1 MSYTTLTTITASPTS
16 TVYGQP
22 VTFTAT
28 VRSFFPPAGTPAGT
42 VTFQISGPGGGT
54 FTRTLDSLGRA
65 RVTLGTLGAGTH
77 SLTATYNGS
86 PVHQRSQG
94 SSLYGVARASTVTRV
109 SSSPDPSAPGEPVTF
124 TARVEAV
131 PPGSGTP
138 TGKVVFVIGALGE
151 FTAKLDP
158 NGVARV
164 TVHALPTGSSSVTAI
179 YKGSDNFLPSS
190 GSGTHTVEPVRYP
203 TTTTVLSAPDPSA
216 VGQPVTITA
225 TVTPGPGTGCPGPPS
240 GTVTFVIGGSGGG
253 TFIRSVGA
261 GGTATL
267 TISSLDPGTH
277 PVSAT
282 YGGDACHRGSAG
294 ADTHTV
300 GQATTTTTVVS
311 APDPSAFGETAV
323 FTATVAPVPPGSGT
337 PTGHVDFEIDG
348 LTLTGTLV
356 GGVATVSTDALP
368 IGEYDVTATYP
379 GDTGYAGSTGSDTHT
394 VGPAATTTT
403 VVSSPDPSAYG
414 EPVTLTATV
423 APVIPGT
430 GIPAG
435 TVRFEIAGSSGTV
448 VRNGGLDASGQ
459 AVVLIQDLEAGEYTV
474 TAVYEG
480 DATFAGSSG
489 TDTHT
494 VVRATTSILLVSF
507 PDPSEYGQNV
517 TFEALVSSTV
527 PGGPVPTGTV
537 TLTVGGN
544 TVVLSLDA
552 TGVARFTTATLP
564 AGSYTANAAYS
575 GDENHEP
582 SSGTDPHTVDR
593 AATRT
598 LLSSAP
604 DPSAFGEEVVFR
616 VTVSAAGPGAGI
628 PTGSVTVTD
637 SAGGTVTLELDET
650 GSAEVRNAGLA
661 VGTYSGTAEYLGDA
675 NFAPSSGSD
684 THRVDRAGTT
694 LTVTTGPDPSVLGQ
708 PVTFTATAAPTAPG
722 TGTPTGTV
730 VFLVDGTEL
739 VGTLTGGTA
748 TVTDNSLPVGTYT
761 VTASYAGD
769 ASFTGS
775 TGTDAH
781 TVTAAGTT
789 TTVTSSP
796 DPSVFGQPVLV
807 TAQVHPVTPTA
818 LVPGGTVTF
827 TVSGGGGTTTVPVDT
842 SGIAT
847 LTLHSLPAGPHDIT
861 AVYSGD
867 ASFTGSTG
875 TDTHTVTA
883 ADTTTTVATTP
894 DPSASGTPVAI
905 SATVTADPPGSG
917 TPTGTV
923 LFTIDGIPQ
932 APVTL
937 GPDGTAVLFTSSLG
951 LTPDPHVITADYTS
965 DTANFT
971 GSSGSDTHRVVVNPQ
986 TATTV
991 ASAPDP
997 SVFGEAVTFTATV
1010 TPSGPGPVPTG
1021 TVTFTV
1027 AGGSGGGTF
1036 TLPLDGSGT
1045 ATLTLD
1051 GLSVATYAVTATYS
1065 GDAVYTETSTGTD
1078 THIVSRAATLV
1089 SVGSSPDPSVFGEPV
1104 AFTATVTPVAPGAG
1118 TPTGEVIF
1126 TIDGT
1131 ITLTGILSG
1140 GTVTVTDATLPAG
1153 PHTVLAE
1160 YVGDESFTGSTG
1172 SDTHQV
1178 DRADTTTTVTTSPD
1192 PSVFGQTVTVTAA
1205 VAPVAP
1211 GAGTPTGTV
1220 TFTPGGGGSTTVPLG
1235 PDGTATL
1242 VLTALPAGV
1251 QTIDAVYSGDPG
1263 HNPSAGSDT
1272 QTVLQADTLTTVTSS
1287 PDPSV
1292 FGQPV
1297 QFSATVS
1304 PVSPG
1309 SGTPTGTVVFQ
1320 IAGPT
1325 TTTLTGGLNPSG
1337 IATVS
1342 TGTLPAGDYTV
1353 TATYGGSP
1361 DFTGSAG
1368 TDTHT
1373 VGRALTQTSV
1383 LTAPDPTVFG
1393 QDVLLE
1399 AVVAPIAPGQGIP
1412 TGAVTFVDSGGGSV
1426 TVPLDATGVAR
1437 TTTSTLP
1444 AGSYLVEAFYGG
1456 SADFAPSSG
1465 ADTHTVDKAATR
1477 TVITVTPSP
1486 SVFGEEVLLRAVV
1499 TPIAPG
1505 AGVPTG
1511 FVLMTEPGGVTFLV
1525 PLDASGVAEVRTTE
1539 LAVGS
1544 YSGTATYQGDAN
1556 FLPSTGAGTH
1566 TVNRADTTTT
1576 VTTGPDPSVF
1586 GQEVTLTATVAPVA
1600 PGAGTPTGTV
1610 TFTVDGTTTLTA
1622 ALSGGTA
1629 TATISTLH
1637 TGPHTITASYAGDAS
1652 FTGSNGSDTHQV
1664 DQATTT
1670 TTVISSPDPS
1680 VFGQPVVLTAAVQ
1693 PVLPGAGVPTGSVTF
1708 VISGAGTFTVPLD
1721 TSGTA
1726 TLTTATLPAG
1736 SLTVTATYG
1745 GDLDLTTSSGT
1756 DTHTVSP
1763 AATTTTV
1770 TTSPDPSALGD
1781 PVTIRAT
1788 VTADPP
1794 GSGTP
1799 TGDVVFTI
1807 DGIPQTPVPLDA
1819 NGTAVLLTSSLG
1831 LTPDPHTIEAQYL
1844 PGTGDFAGSS
1854 GSDTHRVEVTPQT
1867 TTVVTSSP
1875 DPSVFGETVTFTAT
1889 ITPAGAGPVPT
1900 GTVTFTISGG
1910 EGGGSF
1916 TVPVDAS
1923 GTATLTLD
1931 TLSVADHAVTAAY
1944 SGDGTY
1950 DPSSGSDTH
1959 LVNQAATLV
1968 QVTSSPDPSVS
1979 GQEVTLTATVVPIA
1993 PGAGTPTGQITF
2005 TIDGT
2010 TTLTAALSG
2019 GTATVTISTLTPGP
2033 HTITAEYAG
2042 DQSFTGST
2050 GTDTH
2055 QVDRAGTETAV
2066 TSGPDPTVSGQ
2077 PVTFTATVTAQPPGA
2092 GVPTGTVTFTFG
2104 NGSGT
2109 GPTVVPLDPS
2119 GTATLTTGALPVG
2132 PYLVTA
2138 TYNGD
2143 AAFTPSFG
2151 VDTHNVERAATRI
2164 DVTSSPDPSAYG
2176 QSVVFLATVAPV
2188 APGAGTPGGTV
2199 VFEFSGPTT
2208 LTLTGTVGVNGVAEV
2223 DTGELDAGE
2232 YTVTATYSGDSG
2244 FLPVVGSDTHTVSR
2258 AATQTVLVST
2268 PDPSVYGQELLFEAV
2283 VSAVPPGAGTP
2294 TGSVTLTTSRGDS
2307 VVLPLDANGVARF
2320 TDSTFPAG
2328 SYTADAFYSGDA
2340 NFAPSS
2346 GADTHVVDRAATETV
2361 ITVTPTPSVFG
2372 EEILL
2377 RTVVTAVSPGAG
2389 VPTGTV
2395 VLTEPSG
2402 VFFTAE
2408 LDEFGVAE
2416 VRTTELAVGSY
2427 SGTSAYQGDA
2437 NFLPSSG
2444 AGTHVVNPADTT
2456 TTVTSSPDPTVFG
2469 EPATFSATVAPV
2481 APGGG
2486 TPAGE
2491 VTFTIDGT
2499 ITLTGTL
2506 VGGTATVTTS
2516 ALSTGP
2522 HTVSATYV
2530 GAGDPNFNS
2539 STGTDT
2545 HQVNQAGTTTTVSS
2559 GPDPSSVGQ
2568 PVVFTAA
2575 VTANAPGNGIP
2586 TGTVTFTITGHGTTT
2601 VPVDTDGTAHLTVNT
2616 LPAGAQTAT
2625 ATYNGDTNYT
2635 PSTGTDTQQVLAA
2648 LTTTTVT
2655 SSPNPSALGSPV
2667 TIRATVTTNPPA
2679 TGTPT
2684 GSITFTID
2692 GTPQTPIP
2700 LGPNGDATLITS
2712 TLGLTPNPHL
2722 ITADYTPNTPDYTTS
2737 TDTTTHT
2744 VELAPQTTTTVTS
2757 TPDPTVYGETATFT
2771 ATVTPTGIGPVPTGT
2786 VTFTISGG
2794 TGGGTFTQ
2802 PLDGTG
2808 TATLTLDTL
2817 SVTEHAVTATYNG
2830 DTNYDPSTGAD
2841 THQVTPANTTTTVT
2855 SFPDP
2860 SVSGQNV
2867 TLTAT
2872 VAPVAPGAGTPHG
2885 LVTFLIDGT
2894 TTLTAT
2900 LTGGTATTTIHT
2912 LTPGPHT
2919 ITATYTGTGDPSY
2932 NPSTGTDTHQVT
2944 PANTTTTLT
2953 SNPDPSVSGQPVT
2966 FTAAVQPVAPGAG
2979 VPTGTVTFTFS
2990 GAGGTV
2996 AVPVDETGVAT
3007 LTRADL
3013 PAGTYTVDADYG
3025 GDTGFNPS
3033 SGSDTQT
3040 VNQATTQMTVTSNP
3054 DPSAFGASAEFVA
3067 VVQPVSP
3074 GTGTPTGTVSFLISG
3089 PTTVTLNAT
3098 LDSNGVAE
3106 VATTL
3111 PAGEYTVTATYS
3123 GDGDF
3128 TPVTGTDTHT
3138 VTRAATQTVI
3148 TSSPDPSVTGEPV
3161 LFEVVVTP
3169 ISLGVGVPSGTVT
3182 VLTSRGDTIPL
3193 MLDATG
3199 RASFTDASFPAG
3211 SHTLE
3216 AFYGGDAN
3224 FAPSSGADTHVVDRA
3239 ATETVITVTPTPS
3252 VFGEEILLRA
3262 VVTPV
3267 APGAGV
3273 PTGVVVM
3280 SEPSGVLFIAEL
3292 DEFGVAE
3299 VRTTELAVGS
3309 YSGTAAY
3316 QGDADYLPSAGSGT
3330 HVVNPADTTT
3340 SVTTTPDP
3348 TVFGETV
3355 TLTAVVA
3362 PVAPGSGTSQGTV
3375 NFVIDGSTTLVGTLA
3390 GGTATVSTNSLS
3402 AGPHSVSATY
3412 VGAGDPSFNSSTGT
3426 DTHQVNQ
3433 AGTTTTLSSSPDPSS
3448 VGQPVVFTAAV
3459 TADAP
3464 GSGIPTGTVTFTI
3477 SGHGTTTV
3485 PVDTDGT
3492 AHLTVNTLPA
3502 GAQTATATYNGD
3514 TNYTPSTGTDTQ
3526 QVLPAQTTTTVTSSP
3541 DPSALGS
3548 PVTVIA
3554 TVTTD
3559 PPASGTPTGSVVFTI
3574 DGTPRPPVPL
3584 DPNGNA
3590 VLITSDLGLSPSPHL
3605 ITADYTPNTPDY
3617 TASTGSTT
3625 QTVEVEPQTVTTVT
3639 SAPDPSAYGEPVT
3652 FTATVT
3658 PTGIGP
3664 VPTGTITFTI
3674 SGGTGGGTFT
3684 QPLDGTGTA
3693 TLTLDTLSVTEHA
3706 ITATYNGDTNYDP
3719 STGADTHQVTPA
3731 NTTTTVTS
3739 FPDPS
3744 VSGQN
3749 VTLTATVAPVAP
3761 GTGTPQGLVT
3771 FLIDGTTTL
3780 TAPLTS
3786 GTATT
3791 TIHTLTPGP
3800 HTITATYTGTGDPS
3814 YNPSTGT
3821 DTHQVNPANTTTTLT
3836 SNPDPSVYGQ
3846 PIVFT
3851 AQVLPEAPGTGIPTG
3866 TVTFVISG
3874 GGGTFV
3880 RNVDE
3885 TGHATLTVPVLP
3897 AGSYTVTATYGGD
3910 TGFTP
3915 SSGTD
3920 PHTVNAA
3927 DTATSVTGTPNPSV
3941 FGEPVTFIAVV
3952 QSVSPGSGTPTGDVV
3967 FTIGG
3972 GGGGSFTVTLD
3983 TDGIAQL
3990 TLSTL
3995 DVGPHTVT
4003 ADYESDDGN
4012 FNDSTGGT
4020 TQIVNLSPT
4029 TTTVTSAPD
4038 PSVFGEPVTFTATVA
4053 ATVPGAGTPTGT
4065 VTFVIDG
4072 ITTVTQP
4079 LVAGVATLTSSS
4091 LEIGPHTIQASYN
4104 GDALFAASGGAD
4116 THTVD
4121 RAPTTTVST
4130 SSPNPSLPGRL
4141 VTFTA
4146 TVTPVPPGTGTP
4158 TGTVTFVIGGGGGG
4172 TFTAPLI
4179 GGVATITNRGL
4190 TLGPHTVTTTY
4201 NGDASFAPSTGS
4213 HVHTVASA

>member
-1 MSYTTLTTITASPTS
+1 MPYSTLTTITASPTT

-28 VRSFFPPAGTPAGT
+28 VRSLYPPAGTPTGT
-42 VTFQISGPGGGT
+42 VTFRIDGPGGGT
-54 FTRTLDSLGRA
+54 FTAALDSLGRA
-65 RVTLGTLGAGTH
+65 RVTLSTLDAGTH
-77 SLTATYNGS
+77 SITATYNGS
-86 PVHQRSQG
+86 PVYLRSQG
-94 SSLYGVARASTVTRV
+94 FFLYGVTRASTATRV
-109 SSSPDPSAPGEPVTF
+109 SSSPDPSAPGQPVTF

-131 PPGSGTP
+131 PPGAGTP
-138 TGKVVFVIGALGE
+138 TGEVVFVIGALGA
-151 FTAKLDP
+151 FTARLDA

-164 TVHALPTGSSSVTAI
+164 TVSRLPTGTSGVTAI
-179 YKGSDNFLPSS
+179 YKGDHNFLPSS
-190 GSGTHTVEPVRYP
+190 GTGTHSVEPVRYP
-203 TTTTVLSAPDPSA
+203 TTTTVVSAPDPSA

-225 TVTPGPGTGCPGPPS
+225 TVTPDPGADCPGPPT
-240 GTVTFVIGGSGGG
+240 GTVTFVVSGDGGG
-253 TFIRSVGA
+253 TFVRSVGA

-267 TISSLDPGTH
+267 TLSTLGPGSHDIT
-277 PVSAT
+277 AT
-282 YGGDACHRGSAG
+282 YNGDACYLGSAG
-294 ADTHTV
+294 TDTHTV

-311 APDPSAFGETAV
+311 APDPSAFGETV
-323 FTATVAPVPPGSGT
+323 TFTATVTPVPPGSGT
-337 PTGHVDFEIDG
+337 PTGHVVFEIDG

-356 GGVATVSTDALP
+356 NGVAAVSTDALP

-379 GDTGYAGSTGSDTHT
+379 GDPGYAGSQGFDTHT
-394 VGPAATTTT
+394 VGRATTTT
-403 VVSSPDPSAYG
+403 TVTSSPDPSAYG
-414 EPVTLTATV
+414 EPVTFTATV
-423 APVIPGT
+423 TPVVPGT
-430 GIPAG
+430 GTPTG
-435 TVRFEIAGSSGTV
+435 TVRFEITGPSGTI
-448 VRNGGLDASGQ
+448 VRTGELDVSGQ
-459 AVVLIQDLEAGEYTV
+459 AVVLLQDLEAEEYTV
-474 TAVYEG
+474 TAVYQG

-494 VVRATTSILLVSF
+494 VTRAATSTLLVSS

-552 TGVARFTTATLP
+552 TGTARFTTATLP
-564 AGSYTANAAYS
+564 AGSYTATAAYS

-593 AATRT
+593 APTRT
-598 LLSSAP
+598 VLTSVP
-604 DPSAFGEEVVFR
+604 DPSVFGEEVVFR
-616 VTVSAAGPGAGI
+616 VTVSAVGPGAGV

-637 SAGGTVTLELDET
+637 SAGDTFTLELDET
-650 GSAEVRNAGLA
+650 GSAEVRTAGLP
-661 VGTYSGTAEYLGDA
+661 VGTYSATADYLGDG

-684 THRVDRAGTT
+684 SHRVDRAGTT
-694 LTVTTGPDPSVLGQ
+694 LAVTTGPDPSVLGET
-708 PVTFTATAAPTAPG
+708 VTFTATVTPTAPG
-722 TGTPTGTV
+722 AGTPAGTV
-730 VFLVDGTEL
+730 VFLVDGREL
-739 VGTLTGGTA
+739 AGTLTGGTV
-748 TVTDNSLPVGTYT
+748 TVTDSTLPVGTYT
-761 VTASYAGD
+761 VTAVYAGD

-775 TGTDAH
+775 TGTDTH
-781 TVTAAGTT
+781 TVTAADTT

-807 TAQVHPVTPTA
+807 TAQVLPVTPTG

-842 SGIAT
+842 GGAAT
-847 LTLHSLPAGPHDIT
+847 FTLHALPAGPHEIT

-883 ADTTTTVATTP
+883 ADTTTTVTTAP
-894 DPSASGTPVAI
+894 DPSASGTPVTI

-923 LFTIDGIPQ
+923 LFTIDGVPQ
-932 APVTL
+932 TPVPL
-937 GPDGTAVLFTSSLG
+937 NPDGTAVLVTSSLG
-951 LTPDPHVITADYTS
+951 LTPDPHLITADYTS

-991 ASAPDP
+991 GSSPDP
-997 SVFGEAVTFTATV
+997 SVFGETVTFTATV

-1021 TVTFTV
+1021 TVTFV
-1027 AGGSGGGTF
+1027 VSGGSGGGTF
-1036 TLPLDGSGT
+1036 TRPLDGTGT

-1051 GLSVATYAVTATYS
+1051 TLSVATHAVTATYS
-1065 GDAVYTETSTGTD
+1065 GDAVYTEPSSGTD
-1078 THIVSRAATLV
+1078 THVVDRAATLV
-1089 SVGSSPDPSVFGEPV
+1089 TAGSAPDPSVFGETV
-1104 AFTATVTPVAPGAG
+1104 AFTATVVPIAPGAG
-1118 TPTGEVIF
+1118 TPTGEVVF

-1131 ITLTGILSG
+1131 VTLTGILSG

-1153 PHTVLAE
+1153 PHTVIAE
-1160 YVGDESFTGSTG
+1160 YVGDENFTGSTG
-1172 SDTHQV
+1172 SDSHQV
-1178 DRADTTTTVTTSPD
+1178 VRADTTTTVATSPD
-1192 PSVFGQTVTVTAA
+1192 PSVFGQPVTVTAV

-1220 TFTPGGGGSTTVPLG
+1220 TFTPGGGSATTVPLG

-1242 VLTALPAGV
+1242 VLTSLPAGV
-1251 QTIDAVYSGDPG
+1251 RTIDAVYSGDPG

-1272 QTVLQADTLTTVTSS
+1272 HTVTAADTTTTVTSS
-1287 PDPSV
+1287 PAPSV

-1297 QFSATVS
+1297 LFSAAVS
-1304 PVSPG
+1304 PVAPG
-1309 SGTPTGTVVFQ
+1309 SGTPTGTVEFQ
-1320 IAGPT
+1320 ITGPT
-1325 TTTLTGGLNPSG
+1325 TTTLTGTLNPGG
-1337 IATVS
+1337 IAVVS
-1342 TGTLPAGDYTV
+1342 TGTLPTGDYTV
-1353 TATYGGSP
+1353 TATYSGSP
-1361 DFTGSAG
+1361 DFTGSTG

-1373 VGRALTQTSV
+1373 VARALTQTTV
-1383 LTAPDPTVFG
+1383 LTAPDPSVSG
-1393 QDVLLE
+1393 QDVLFE

-1412 TGAVTFVDSGGGSV
+1412 TGSVTFVDSGGGSV
-1426 TVPLDATGVAR
+1426 TVPLDANGVAR

-1444 AGSYLVEAFYGG
+1444 AGSYLVDAFYGG

-1465 ADTHTVDKAATR
+1465 ADTHQVDKAATR
-1477 TVITVTPSP
+1477 TVITVSPSP

-1566 TVNRADTTTT
+1566 TVGRAGTTTT

-1629 TATISTLH
+1629 SAVISTLH
-1637 TGPHTITASYAGDAS
+1637 TGPHTITAVYAGDAS
-1652 FTGSNGSDTHQV
+1652 FTGSTGTDTHQV
-1664 DQATTT
+1664 DQAATT
-1670 TTVISSPDPS
+1670 TTVTSDPDPS

-1693 PVLPGAGVPTGSVTF
+1693 PVFPGAGVPTGTVTF
-1708 VISGAGTFTVPLD
+1708 TISGGGTFTVPLD
-1721 TSGTA
+1721 SSGTA
-1726 TLTTATLPAG
+1726 TLSTATLPAG
-1736 SLTVTATYG
+1736 SLTVTAVYS
-1745 GDLDLTTSSGT
+1745 GDPDFTTSTGT
-1756 DTHTVSP
+1756 DTHTVAP

-1770 TTSPDPSALGD
+1770 TSSPDPSALGD
-1781 PVTIRAT
+1781 PVTIRAV

-1799 TGDVVFTI
+1799 TGTVVFTI
-1807 DGIPQTPVPLDA
+1807 DGTPQAPVALDA
-1819 NGTAVLLTSSLG
+1819 NGTAVLITSSLG
-1831 LTPDPHTIEAQYL
+1831 LTPDPHTVEAQYL

-1867 TTVVTSSP
+1867 TTVVTSAP

-1900 GTVTFTISGG
+1900 GTVTFTVSGG
-1910 EGGGSF
+1910 TGGGTF

-1959 LVNQAATLV
+1959 LVNRASTRV
-1968 QVTSSPDPSVS
+1968 ETTSFPDPSVS
-1979 GQEVTLTATVVPIA
+1979 GQEVTLTATVVPLA

-2010 TTLTAALSG
+2010 TTLTAPLTG
-2019 GTATVTISTLTPGP
+2019 GTATTTISTLAPGP
-2033 HTITAEYAG
+2033 HSITAEYSG
-2042 DQSFTGST
+2042 DQSFNSST

-2055 QVDRAGTETAV
+2055 QVDRAGTDTTV
-2066 TSGPDPTVSGQ
+2066 TSGPDPSVSGQ
-2077 PVTFTATVTAQPPGA
+2077 PVTFTAAVTAQPPGA

-2104 NGSGT
+2104 AGSGT
-2109 GPTVVPLDPS
+2109 GPVTVPLDPT

-2132 PYLVTA
+2132 HYLVTA

-2176 QSVVFLATVAPV
+2176 QSVVFLATLSPV

-2199 VFEFSGPTT
+2199 VFEFTGPTT
-2208 LTLTGTVGVNGVAEV
+2208 LTLTGTVGANGVAEV

-2232 YTVTATYSGDSG
+2232 YTVTAGYSGDSG
-2244 FLPVVGSDTHTVSR
+2244 FLPVTGSDTHTVSR

-2268 PDPSVYGQELLFEAV
+2268 PDPSVYGQEVLFEAV

-2294 TGSVTLTTSRGDS
+2294 TGTVTLVSSRGDS

-2328 SYTADAFYSGDA
+2328 SYSADAFYSGDA

-2346 GADTHVVDRAATETV
+2346 GADTHVVDRAATTTS
-2361 ITVTPTPSVFG
+2361 ITVTPSPSVFG

-2389 VPTGTV
+2389 IPTGTV

-2427 SGTSAYQGDA
+2427 SGTSAYLGDA

-2444 AGTHVVNPADTT
+2444 AGTHVVTPADTT
-2456 TTVTSSPDPTVFG
+2456 TTVTSTPDPTVFG
-2469 EPATFSATVAPV
+2469 QTVTLTAVVAPV
-2481 APGGG
+2481 PPGSG
-2486 TPAGE
+2486 TPQGT
-2491 VTFTIDGT
+2491 VNFVIDGST
-2499 ITLTGTL
+2499 TLVGTL
-2506 VGGTATVTTS
+2506 VGGTATVTTNS
-2516 ALSTGP
+2516 LSTGP
-2522 HTVSATYV
+2522 HTIVATYV
-2530 GAGDPNFNS
+2530 GAGDPGFNS
-2539 STGTDT
+2539 SSGTDT
-2545 HQVNQAGTTTTVSS
+2545 HQVNQASTTTTVSS
-2559 GPDPSSVGQ
+2559 GPDPSYVGQ

-2575 VTANAPGNGIP
+2575 VTTNTPGSGTP

-2601 VPVDTDGTAHLTVNT
+2601 VPVDTNGTATLTVNS

-2625 ATYNGDTNYT
+2625 ATYNGDTNHT
-2635 PSTGTDTQQVLAA
+2635 TSTGTTTQQVLAA

-2655 SSPNPSALGSPV
+2655 TSPDPSALGSPV

-2684 GSITFTID
+2684 GTVTFTID

-2700 LGPNGDATLITS
+2700 LDPNGDAVLTTS
-2712 TLGLTPNPHL
+2712 ALGLTPNPHT
-2722 ITADYTPNTPDYTTS
+2722 ITADYTPNTPDHTPS
-2737 TDTTTHT
+2737 TGTDTHT

-2757 TPDPTVYGETATFT
+2757 TPDPTVFGQTATFT
-2771 ATVTPTGIGPVPTGT
+2771 ATVTPNAAGPTPTGT

-2808 TATLTLDTL
+2808 TATLNLTTL

-2841 THQVTPANTTTTVT
+2841 THLVNPANTTTTVT
-2855 SFPDP
+2855 TGPDP
-2860 SVSGQNV
+2860 SVFGEPV

-2872 VAPVAPGAGTPHG
+2872 VAPVAPGTGTPQG
-2885 LVTFLIDGT
+2885 QVTFLIDGT

-2900 LTGGTATTTIHT
+2900 LTSGTATTTINT

-2919 ITATYTGTGDPSY
+2919 ITATYNGDTGF
-2932 NPSTGTDTHQVT
+2932 NASTATDTHQVN
-2944 PANTTTTLT
+2944 PANTTTTVT
-2953 SNPDPSVSGQPVT
+2953 SNPDPSVYGQPIV
-2966 FTAAVQPVAPGAG
+2966 FTAQVLPASPGAG
-2979 VPTGTVTFTFS
+2979 IPTGTVTFAIS
-2990 GAGGTV
+2990 GGGGTFTRT
-2996 AVPVDETGVAT
+2996 VDETGHAT
-3007 LTRADL
+3007 LTVPVL
-3013 PAGTYTVDADYG
+3013 PTGNYTVTATYS
-3025 GDTGFNPS
+3025 GDTGFNTS
-3033 SGSDTQT
+3033 TGTDTQT
-3040 VNQATTQMTVTSNP
+3040 VNQATTQMTVTSTP
-3054 DPSAFGASAEFVA
+3054 DPSAYGASDLFVA

-3074 GTGTPTGTVSFLISG
+3074 GGGTPTGTVSFVISG

-3098 LDSNGVAE
+3098 LDANGVAE
-3106 VATTL
+3106 VATALL

-3123 GDGDF
+3123 GSGDF

-3193 MLDATG
+3193 TLDANG

-3211 SHTLE
+3211 SYSLD
-3216 AFYGGDAN
+3216 AFYDGDAN

-3239 ATETVITVTPTPS
+3239 ATTTSITVTPSPS

-3273 PTGVVVM
+3273 PTGIVVM

-3316 QGDADYLPSAGSGT
+3316 QGDANYLPSAGSGT
-3330 HVVNPADTTT
+3330 HVVTPADTTT
-3340 SVTTTPDP
+3340 TVTSTPDP
-3348 TVFGETV
+3348 TVFGQTV

-3362 PVAPGSGTSQGTV
+3362 PVPPGSGTPQGTV
-3375 NFVIDGSTTLVGTLA
+3375 NFVIDGTTTLVGTLV
-3390 GGTATVSTNSLS
+3390 GGTATVTTNSLS
-3402 AGPHSVSATY
+3402 TGPHTIVATY
-3412 VGAGDPSFNSSTGT
+3412 VGASDPSFNSSSGT

-3433 AGTTTTLSSSPDPSS
+3433 ASTTTTVSSGPDPSY

-3459 TADAP
+3459 TTNTP
-3464 GSGIPTGTVTFTI
+3464 GSGTPTGTVTFTI
-3477 SGHGTTTV
+3477 TGHGTTTV
-3485 PVDTDGT
+3485 PVDTNGT
-3492 AHLTVNTLPA
+3492 ATLTVNSLPA

-3514 TNYTPSTGTDTQ
+3514 TNHTTSTGTTTQ
-3526 QVLPAQTTTTVTSSP
+3526 QVLAALTTTTVTTSP

-3548 PVTVIA
+3548 PVTIRA
-3554 TVTTD
+3554 TVTTN
-3559 PPASGTPTGSVVFTI
+3559 PPATGTPTGTVTFTI
-3574 DGTPRPPVPL
+3574 DGTPQTPIPL
-3584 DPNGNA
+3584 DPNGDA
-3590 VLITSDLGLSPSPHL
+3590 VLTTSALGLTPNPHT
-3605 ITADYTPNTPDY
+3605 ITADYTPNTPDH
-3617 TASTGSTT
+3617 TPSTGTDT
-3625 QTVEVEPQTVTTVT
+3625 HTVELAPQTTTTVT
-3639 SAPDPSAYGEPVT
+3639 STPDPTVFGQTAT

-3658 PTGIGP
+3658 PNAAGP
-3664 VPTGTITFTI
+3664 TPTGTVTFTI

-3693 TLTLDTLSVTEHA
+3693 TLNLTTLSVTEHA
-3706 ITATYNGDTNYDP
+3706 VTATYNGDTNYDP
-3719 STGADTHQVTPA
+3719 STGADTHLVNPA
-3731 NTTTTVTS
+3731 NTTTTVTTG
-3739 FPDPS
+3739 PDPS
-3744 VSGQN
+3744 VFGEP

-3761 GTGTPQGLVT
+3761 GTGTPQGQVT

-3780 TAPLTS
+3780 TATLTS

-3791 TIHTLTPGP
+3791 TINTLTPGP
-3800 HTITATYTGTGDPS
+3800 HTITATYNGDTGF
-3814 YNPSTGT
+3814 NASTAT
-3821 DTHQVNPANTTTTLT
+3821 DTHQVNPANTTTTVT

-3851 AQVLPEAPGTGIPTG
+3851 AQVLPASPGAGIPTG
-3866 TVTFVISG
+3866 TVTFAISG
-3874 GGGTFV
+3874 GGGTFT
-3880 RNVDE
+3880 RTVDE

-3897 AGSYTVTATYGGD
+3897 TGNYTVTATYSGD
-3910 TGFTP
+3910 TGFNT
-3915 SSGTD
+3915 STGTD
-3920 PHTVNAA
+3920 THTVNAA
-3927 DTATSVTGTPNPSV
+3927 DTATSVTGTPNPSF
-3941 FGEPVTFIAVV
+3941 FGEQVTFIAVV
-3952 QSVSPGSGTPTGDVV
+3952 QSLLPGSGTPTGDVV

-3983 TDGIAQL
+3983 SDGIAQL

-3995 DVGPHTVT
+3995 EVGPHTVT
-4003 ADYESDDGN
+4003 ADYESDSGN
-4012 FNDSTGGT
+4012 FNDSTGST
-4020 TQIVNLSPT
+4020 TQIVDLSPT

-4038 PSVFGEPVTFTATVA
+4038 PSIFGEPVTLTATVA

-4072 ITTVTQP
+4072 TTSVTQP
-4079 LVAGVATLTSSS
+4079 LVSGVATFTTSS
-4091 LEIGPHTIQASYN
+4091 LAIGPHTVQASYN
-4104 GDALFAASGGAD
+4104 GDAQFATSSGAD

-4121 RAPTTTVST
+4121 RAPTTTVSA

-4158 TGTVTFVIGGGGGG
+4158 TGTVTFVIDGGGGG

-4179 GGVATITNRGL
+4179 GGVATTTNRGL

-4201 NGDASFAPSTGS
+4201 SGDADFQPSTGS
-4213 HVHTVASA
+4213 HVHTVSN